1 MKKEIMNNVS
11 RTISRMGFQIKKSS
25 PEILVAAGVIGT
37 VASAVLACR
46 ATTKVSTILKESKEN
61 IESIHQCMDNPDM
74 KEKYTADDSKK
85 DLAIVYA
92 QTGVKLAKLY
102 GPAIILGAVS
112 LTSIVASNNILRKR
126 NAALAAAYATIDK
139 SYKEYRSRVVERFG
153 KDIDRELRYNIKAK
167 EIEETVVNEKG
178 KEKTVKKTVNT
189 VMPGDA
195 SDYAKYF
202 TNANPYWENSEEY
215 VEMFFRAQQNYA
227 NDLLRSNG
235 YITLNQVYDML
246 GMKTNKAGMVVGW
259 VYNPENAVGDNYVEF
274 DVHPVHLQRENG
286 EGFDL
291 AYIVDFNVDGNIYE
305 MM

>member
-11 RTISRMGFQIKKSS
+11 RKLSKVGFQIKKSS
-25 PEILVAAGVIGT
+25 PEILIVAGVIGT
-37 VASAVLACR
+37 VASAVMACR
-46 ATTKVSTILKESKEN
+46 ATTKVSKIMEESREN
-61 IESIHQCMDNPDM
+61 IETIHKCMENPEM
-74 KEKYTADDSKK
+74 KEKYTEDDSKK

-102 GPAIILGAVS
+102 GPAVILGVVS
-112 LTSIVASNNILRKR
+112 LTSIVASNGILRKR
-126 NAALAAAYATIDK
+126 NAALAAAYATIDR
-139 SYKEYRSRVVERFG
+139 SYKEYRNRVVERFG
-153 KDIDRELRYNIKAK
+153 KDIDHELRYNIKAK
-167 EIEETVVNEKG
+167 EIEETVVDDKG
-178 KEKTVKKTVNT
+178 KEKKAKKTVNT
-189 VMPGDA
+189 VMPDGA

-227 NDLLRSNG
+227 NDLLRAKG

-274 DVHPVHLQRENG
+274 DVKPVYLQRENG
-286 EGFDL
+286 EGLDL
-291 AYIVDFNVDGNIYE
+291 AYAVDFNVDGNIFE